1 MGDFDQIG
9 KMGDFHSNDDFCTIG
24 EICHF
29 FLKCAIL
36 GKIGGFDQNGKMGDF
51 DSNEDFS
58 TIGEM
63 KNFLMKLV
71 KFIFKIH
78 QRGVNSVTI
87 IYLNPEIIL
96 K

>member
-9 KMGDFHSNDDFCTIG
+9 KMGDFHSNGDFCTIG

-29 FLKCAIL
+29 FS
-36 GKIGGFDQNGKMGDF
+36 KMCDF
-51 DSNEDFS
+51 CI
-58 TIGEM
+58 IGEM